1 MLVSGLHHYEDSRLM
16 KVILFVSVD
25 SHDPTLPLNILSVE
39 FVLIVLSCSI
49 RWHSLAT
56 VINEC
61 LPSDRGVYL
70 ITNMRILGVQIEC
83 KVVADSYSQN
93 KDKTLH
99 QGSSLDQ
106 DAKISDLQGKYLIY
120 YFK

>member
-1 MLVSGLHHYEDSRLM
+1 M
-16 KVILFVSVD
+16 KVILLVSVD

-39 FVLIVLSCSI
+39 FVLVVLSCSI

-70 ITNMRILGVQIEC
+70 IPPMRILGVQIES
-83 KVVADSYSQN
+83 KVVADSYC
-93 KDKTLH
+93 
-99 QGSSLDQ
+99 
-106 DAKISDLQGKYLIY
+106 
-120 YFK
+120 